1 MIRRPPRST
10 LFPYTTLF
18 RSPLGKQDAIEE
30 PAHARGTL
38 AFHPMIVVRV
48 QRGGVGNRPIVLGV
62 FLERAERPG
71 EWAAHPSAKLG
82 THAYGPQGR
91 RQEAREF
98 ELDGFVQRN
107 TEHVIQRFEMTFVF
121 LEYQSLLLRQACAP
135 VLLDTPTAG

>member
-1 MIRRPPRST
+1 
-10 LFPYTTLF
+10 
-18 RSPLGKQDAIEE
+18 
-30 PAHARGTL
+30 
-38 AFHPMIVVRV
+38 MIVVRV

-82 THAYGPQGR
+82 THAHGPQGR

-107 TEHVIQRFEMTFVF
+107 TEHVIQRFERSEERRVGK
-121 LEYQSLLLRQACAP
+121 ECRSRRWPYQYKNKNK
-135 VLLDTPTAG
+135 

>member
-1 MIRRPPRST
+1 
-10 LFPYTTLF
+10 
-18 RSPLGKQDAIEE
+18 
-30 PAHARGTL
+30 
-38 AFHPMIVVRV
+38 MIVVRV

-82 THAYGPQGR
+82 THAHGPQGR

-121 LEYQSLLLRQACAP
+121 LEYQSLLSGKLVRQSCWTTLPRDKGGRLSAFKRASQ
-135 VLLDTPTAG
+135 DH